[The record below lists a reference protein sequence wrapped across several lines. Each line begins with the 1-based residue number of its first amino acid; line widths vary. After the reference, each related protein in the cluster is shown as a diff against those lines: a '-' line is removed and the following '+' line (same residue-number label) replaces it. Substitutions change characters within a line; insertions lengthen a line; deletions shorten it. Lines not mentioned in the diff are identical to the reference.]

1 MGEEDTAC
9 ANTLEG
15 QSGTGVV
22 GMQFLGKARAEEMSL
37 PCREEVACFSISAG
51 LLQDMGCLG
60 TVTAQRVARVL
71 PPELR
76 QDHPLCREAEVRF
89 PPWLCPQLPR

>member
-1 MGEEDTAC
+1 MQIA
-9 ANTLEG
+9 LKVG
-15 QSGTGVV
+15 QAQVLLGC
-22 GMQFLGKARAEEMSL
+22 MQLLGQARAEEMSL

-76 QDHPLCREAEVRF
+76 QDHPLRREPEVRF
-89 PPWLCPQLPR
+89 PPRLCPQLPR